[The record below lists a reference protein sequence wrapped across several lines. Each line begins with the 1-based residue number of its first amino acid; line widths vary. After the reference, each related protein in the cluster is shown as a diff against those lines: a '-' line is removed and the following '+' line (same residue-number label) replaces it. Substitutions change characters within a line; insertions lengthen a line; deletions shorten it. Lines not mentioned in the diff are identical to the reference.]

1 MTTRTV
7 SPRDLKNM
15 LHDGG
20 ELALLDVREEGQFG
34 EGHLLFATP
43 LPYSRLEIGIGA
55 LVPRKSARIVLCDDG
70 DGVAERAVQRLNA
83 IGYGDVSVLSG
94 GNPAWAAAGYAI
106 FKGVNVP
113 SKLFGELVE
122 HVYDTPRI
130 TVTQL
135 AQMKK
140 DKEDF
145 VIVDGRPYAEY
156 NKMNIPGGICCPN
169 AELPLRIR
177 DIVKS
182 PKTKI
187 IVNCAGRTRSIMGA
201 QTLLNF
207 GIENPVYALE
217 NGTQGW
223 VLADFELER
232 GATRKYPEKINDAAL
247 PQLQAGAQ
255 KLLTRFKVPMVS
267 AKQVEAWL
275 GDSSRSLSVLDVRT
289 PEEFAAGSLPG
300 AAHAPGGQL
309 VQATD
314 AWVGVRNA
322 RIVLADSEGVR
333 APVVAVWL
341 KQLGCDVHVLEG
353 GVHSGLKVPTP
364 PKAAL
369 PAVAKISAQ
378 ELKQALDA
386 GTCAAFYL
394 GPSMNFRKQ
403 HVPGSRWSIRP
414 RIVEDA
420 RGAKHV
426 VLITRDTEVA
436 QAAAIDLKEA
446 GFASVKLLEGGLAT
460 WTNAG
465 YPLEASPGEPDDAEC
480 IDYLFFVHDRHT
492 GNREAMRQYLAW
504 ETGLIQQLDAQDK
517 ASFKV
522 GVNT

>member
-1 MTTRTV
+1 MTTATV

-43 LPYSRLEIGIGA
+43 LPYSRLETGIVT
-55 LVPRKSARIVLCDDG
+55 LVPRKNARIVLCDDG
-70 DGVAERAVQRLNA
+70 DGVAERAVKRLNA
-83 IGYGDVSVLSG
+83 IGYSDVSVLAG
-94 GNPAWAAAGYAI
+94 GNTAWGAAGYAM

-122 HVYDTPRI
+122 HVYNTPRV
-130 TVTQL
+130 TVTEL
-135 AQMKK
+135 AQMKERN
-140 DKEDF
+140 EDF
-145 VIVDGRPYAEY
+145 VIVDGRPYTEY

-177 DIVKS
+177 GIVS
-182 PKTKI
+182 NPKTKI

-223 VLADFELER
+223 VLANFELER
-232 GATRKYPEKINDAAL
+232 GATRKYPDTIDTAAL
-247 PQLQAGAQ
+247 PALQASARQ
-255 KLLTRFKVPMVS
+255 LMARHNVATVS
-267 AKQVEAWL
+267 AAQVEGWL
-275 GDSSRSLSVLDVRT
+275 AQTDRSLSVLDVRT

-300 AAHAPGGQL
+300 AVHAPGGQL

-322 RIVLADSEGVR
+322 RIVLVDSEGVR
-333 APVVAVWL
+333 APVVAAWL
-341 KQLGCDVHVLEG
+341 KQLGCDVHVLQG
-353 GVHSGLKVPTP
+353 GVDSGLKVPLP
-364 PKAAL
+364 AQAAL
-369 PAVAKISAQ
+369 PPVAKISAQ
-378 ELKQALDA
+378 ALKQALENGSCSA
-386 GTCAAFYL
+386 LYL
-394 GPSMNFRKQ
+394 GPSMNYRQQ

-414 RIVEDA
+414 RIVRDA
-420 RGAKHV
+420 GNAKQV
-426 VLITRDTEVA
+426 VLITRDSAVA
-436 QAAAIDLKEA
+436 QAAAIDLAEA
-446 GFASVKLLEGGLAT
+446 GFTDVRLLEGGLAA
-460 WTNAG
+460 WTSAG
-465 YPLEASPGEPDDAEC
+465 YALEASPGVPADSEC

-504 ETGLIQQLDAQDK
+504 ETGLIRQLDAQDK
-517 ASFKV
+517 GSFRV
-522 GVNT
+522 GVL